1 MPLIEINGNAINYEE
16 SGDGSPLVLV
26 HGSWDGG
33 HCWDA
38 LRPELDSSHRVVSY
52 DRRGHSSSERPA
64 AAWTRRDNEDDLA
77 ALIEALELGPVHLVG
92 NSYGGLVSLGLAAR
106 RPEIVRGVTVHEP
119 PAISLLDG
127 RGVAEVTRPLEAVL
141 AEIGAGDAGRA
152 TRRFMDEV
160 ALGPGSW
167 AQMPQEMRASLT
179 ANAPAFAVEMAD
191 PGCSE
196 LRLADLDRLDGPVQ
210 VTRGDASP
218 PWLVHVA
225 EQLAGE
231 IRGADAATIAGAGH
245 APHETHPRDYA
256 DVIRAFAREPAQVS
270 I

>member
-16 SGDGSPLVLV
+16 SGEGPPLVLV

-52 DRRGHSSSERPA
+52 DRRGHSGSERPA

-77 ALIEALELGPVHLVG
+77 ALIEALGLGPAHLIG
-92 NSYGGLVSLGLAAR
+92 NSYGGLISLGLAAR
-106 RPEIVRGVTVHEP
+106 RPELVRGVTVHEP
-119 PAISLLDG
+119 PAISLLDE
-127 RGVAEVTRPLEAVL
+127 RSVAAVAGPLEAVL
-141 AEIGAGDAGRA
+141 AEIEAGEAERA
-152 TRRFMDEV
+152 TRRFMDDV

-167 AQMPQEMRASLT
+167 AQMPREMRASLI

-191 PGCSE
+191 PRSSE
-196 LRLADLDRLDGPVQ
+196 LQLADLDRLDGPVQ

-218 PWLVHVA
+218 PWLMHLA

-231 IRGADAATIAGAGH
+231 IRGADFATIAGPGH
-245 APHETHPRDYA
+245 APQETHPGDYA